1 MSLLTTATA
10 MEDSLFA
17 AMKKAQDAVLDTAR
31 TLTER
36 PEPITNRLSEH
47 PTGGSVPAPAEMA
60 THAFDFI
67 DRLLGNLRDFTGQLV
82 AVLAP
87 STAESRTTPAKAAPK
102 AHIDV
107 PPEVAAIIA
116 LATATA

>member
-87 STAESRTTPAKAAPK
+87 STAESRTTPAKA
-102 AHIDV
+102 HIDV